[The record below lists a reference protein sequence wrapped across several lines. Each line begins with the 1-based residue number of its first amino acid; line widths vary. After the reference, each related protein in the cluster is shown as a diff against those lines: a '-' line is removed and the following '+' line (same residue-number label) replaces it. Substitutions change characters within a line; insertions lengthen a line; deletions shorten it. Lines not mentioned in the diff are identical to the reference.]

1 MSGAWPEPQP
11 PAQDASSLARYG
23 DALLAL
29 LDQGGAPAAGVDRA
43 GQPLLQV
50 LDQLAQVMQSASP
63 GSVRRQAS
71 WWDRLW
77 GRDVARELDAQS
89 WQPRFGVLLLQ
100 ADAALQAVRD
110 QGVVRDAA
118 QARAAT
124 AVQALQAWVA
134 AGQAQLASLPAPL
147 QEVLAQRLDHLRR
160 LGALQQVEVG
170 QWQLLAEQDG
180 ALLARSQRIVET
192 LLPAWRQAVLV
203 RRAGDQQQRDQQAA
217 RLHAQ
222 VSAELASVQA
232 RLD

>member
-1 MSGAWPEPQP
+1 MSAGWPKPQP
-11 PAQDASSLARYG
+11 PAPDASSLARYG
-23 DALLAL
+23 DALLAM
-29 LDQGGAPAAGVDRA
+29 LDQGGAPAAAVDRA

-63 GSVRRQAS
+63 GGLRRQAG

-77 GRDVARELDAQS
+77 GRDVERELDAQA
-89 WQPRFGVLLLQ
+89 WQPRLGVLLVQ
-100 ADAALQAVRD
+100 AEVALQAVRD
-110 QGVVRDAA
+110 QSAVRDAA

-147 QEVLAQRLDHLRR
+147 QAVLAQRLDHLRR
-160 LGALQQVEVG
+160 LGALQQVEAG
-170 QWQLLAEQDG
+170 QWQLLVDQDG
-180 ALLARSQRIVET
+180 ALLARGQRIIET

-203 RRAGDQQQRDQQAA
+203 RHAGDQQQRDQQAA
-217 RLHAQ
+217 LLHAQ
-222 VSAELASVQA
+222 ISAELASVQA